1 MPDKSDKRESNKI
14 NLQLGMTS
22 LERMYYVLKAI
33 ADVGVVKADDAANK
47 LIPKARSEV
56 GTWSKATKD
65 WHTALSFHY
74 MGLIAYANDNE
85 FAVSA
90 KGQALLDAFE
100 LKLEDHGS
108 KKKPILKDKLTADG
122 RRDLLYKILVETRI
136 RQDEYGRDIHPY
148 LLLFKFLGEERLSH
162 YVANYEWERFLESPE
177 SLRDDQYE
185 QFVSNILVA
194 RNEKRHLP
202 FKRLD
207 RILTMLVNWG
217 VLKKSGSGNETRFSF
232 AKEYV
237 NCAAQMKTEQ
247 LPAVDEAGVEAMF
260 VNWLMAQP
268 SNKGG
273 GLITEMAAKNY
284 AAKLR
289 LFLSKPL
296 FKDVGCKNAYAEVEL
311 RRFVSLR
318 KKVESVPDFKKFDK
332 AKANGNG
339 YFSKALKYYERFLS
353 LHPELLSKKA
363 LWLFDKSVRNAGL
376 FYDYRVERRFVA
388 ALLAKPFVI
397 LTGLSGSG
405 KTKLAEA
412 FTRWLCG
419 NNPNRCKLVA
429 VGADWTNSEKL
440 LGYPN
445 ALKLSEKKYVM
456 PDTGVLKLLIEASK
470 KENEK
475 KPFFLILDE
484 MNLSHVERYFADFL
498 STMESVDGEIHLYDG
513 ADIDDEATW
522 FSAEDGTKIPPR
534 IKFPRNLF
542 VIGTMN
548 VDETTYMFSPK
559 VLDRAQVVEF
569 CVDQTDLARY
579 FACEKKR
586 LDFEQF
592 VDGRGAEYAEDFLLK
607 AYETHPFSSD
617 AQAAL
622 TLLFPKLKK
631 LGAEFGFRTAGEF
644 SDFVT
649 IYESLGG
656 DSESA
661 VDAAIA
667 QKILPKLHGS
677 QGVFSEVIDE
687 LLMFAR
693 PPKENALEEQAKED
707 AARAEG
713 MPAPM
718 SGKYDVRYP
727 LTAEKLERM
736 QVRLRDNGFASFAE
750 A

>member
-1 MPDKSDKRESNKI
+1 MNGNILEALNTSISDIEKKYKRGLRN
-14 NLQLGMTS
+14 TS
-22 LERMYYVLKAI
+22 IRRF
-33 ADVGVVKADDAANK
+33 D
-47 LIPKARSEV
+47 
-56 GTWSKATKD
+56 
-65 WHTALSFHY
+65 ALSAI
-74 MGLIAYANDNE
+74 LSDYAGIKSE
-85 FAVSA
+85 
-90 KGQALLDAFE
+90 E
-100 LKLEDHGS
+100 LKIISAEKASNAWNRFAEGRAVHHHFKLGVAIITGAAPKSALSPVRAFIGHGKGRYECIAIVS
-108 KKKPILKDKLTADG
+108 KEKGKWIVSH
-122 RRDLLYKILVETRI
+122 LVSNAS
-136 RQDEYGRDIHPY
+136 Q
-148 LLLFKFLGEERLSH
+148 
-162 YVANYEWERFLESPE
+162 
-177 SLRDDQYE
+177 
-185 QFVSNILVA
+185 QFVSLIKKDVPTVEVHVIGDVFCDLEKKFTRWLPKTGVKSAVA
-194 RNEKRHLP
+194 KYVRSLKAVGLP
-202 FKRLD
+202 FNGVPKTKCGKFDGLCEFLLGKEKKPAKGVFDVAGLADFERNYGGIKKFLLAERREDCLD
-207 RILTMLVNWG
+207 YDAQKLADWFDYFHASPD
-217 VLKKSGSGNETRFSF
+217 KKSVAKKDSRF
-232 AKEYV
+232 
-237 NCAAQMKTEQ
+237 T
-247 LPAVDEAGVEAMF
+247 
-260 VNWLMAQP
+260 
-268 SNKGG
+268 
-273 GLITEMAAKNY
+273 I
-284 AAKLR
+284 
-289 LFLSKPL
+289 
-296 FKDVGCKNAYAEVEL
+296 NAYAKYLKFLAEL
-311 RRFVSLR
+311 ESSFGGVIGEMLKGFAESLAEMGLCYEDVFV
-318 KKVESVPDFKKFDK
+318 
-332 AKANGNG
+332 
-339 YFSKALKYYERFLS
+339 
-353 LHPELLSKKA
+353 
-363 LWLFDKSVRNAGL
+363 
-376 FYDYRVERRFVA
+376 RRFVA

-419 NNPNRCKLVA
+419 NDPNRCKLVA

-456 PDTGVLKLLIEASK
+456 PDTGVLKFLIEASK
-470 KENEK
+470 KENSK

-513 ADIDDEATW
+513 ADIDDEGTW
-522 FSAEDGTKIPPR
+522 FSAEDGTKIPPQ

-579 FACEKKR
+579 FASEKKR

-592 VDGRGAEYAEDFLLK
+592 VDGRGEEYAEDFLLK
-607 AYETHPFSSD
+607 AYEVHPFNSD
-617 AQAAL
+617 AQTAL

-677 QGVFSEVIDE
+677 QGMFGEVIDE

-713 MPAPM
+713 LPAPT

-736 QVRLRDNGFASFAE
+736 QIRLRDNGFASFAE